1 MTGAEFD
8 AAYKS
13 AVMMDGLLRE
23 VLPVFR
29 PLIFCRRR
37 YLVLKGG
44 GGSGKSYF
52 AARKLLYRAIS
63 EPGHRFL
70 VVRKV
75 GKDIRD
81 SCFALLLSEAAEYYP
96 GVPLKVNN
104 TNMSIVFP
112 GGSEILCRGLDNV
125 ERLKSITHITG
136 IWIEEATE
144 LAERDFAQLDIRLRD
159 RTDYYKQI
167 IITFN
172 PVSATHWL
180 KRRFFDEPDADTK
193 LSETTYRENIYLPPE
208 SAAVLEHFRV
218 TDEYYY
224 SVYCLGEWG
233 VTGTTVFPARAVADR
248 LAALMG
254 PVRCGNFEGIPVGG
268 VRPDDATFSARA
280 GADDRDSGVSVR
292 IYHEYDPTHSYIV
305 GVDTAGTGSD
315 YNVAQVI
322 DAADGTQAAVVRMR
336 DGEEVFAA
344 CCYLIG
350 REYGWAL
357 IAAEV
362 NFSTYLVRKLSE
374 WGYPHQYVREV
385 VDEYTGRLKRAFGYR
400 TDAKTRPLMIANF
413 VDLCSAGI
421 DIISDRATLEEMQTF
436 IRNGD
441 FRPEADAGAHDD
453 CVMAY
458 AIAVMARSQAL
469 SPEAAPSAPRRSKWR
484 RDQIEDYER
493 GSESERAMMRSLWGE
508 PDF

>member
-1 MTGAEFD
+1 MAGVELS
-8 AAYKS
+8 AAYES
-13 AVMMDGLLRE
+13 AVAMQKLLGE
-23 VLPVFR
+23 VLPVFA
-29 PLIFCRRR
+29 PLLFCRRR

-52 AARKLLYRAIS
+52 AARKVLWRCMS
-63 EPGHRFL
+63 EDGHRML

-75 GKDIRD
+75 GKDLRD
-81 SCFALLLSEAAEYYP
+81 SCFALLLSEAEEYYP
-96 GVPLKVNN
+96 GTELRVNR
-104 TNMSIVFP
+104 TNMSISFP
-112 GGSEILCRGLDNV
+112 NGSEILCRGLDNV

-144 LAERDFAQLDIRLRD
+144 LSERDFSQLDIRLRD
-159 RTDYYKQI
+159 RTETYKQI

-172 PVSATHWL
+172 PISATHWL
-180 KRRFFDEPDADTK
+180 KRRFFDEPEADVK

-208 SAAVLEHFRV
+208 SAAVLEHFRL

-233 VTGTTVFPARAVADR
+233 VTGTTVFSARAIAER
-248 LAALMG
+248 LADLPK
-254 PVRCGNFEGIPVGG
+254 PVRCGNFEGIPLGG
-268 VRPDDATFSARA
+268 ALPDTAAFIGREDCGGRDA
-280 GADDRDSGVSVR
+280 GVSIR
-292 IYHEYDPTHSYIV
+292 IYREYDSQRSYIV

-336 DGEEVFAA
+336 DGEEIFAA

-362 NFSTYLVRKLSE
+362 NFSTYLVRKLAE
-374 WGYPHQYVREV
+374 WGYPHQYVREI
-385 VDEYTGRLKRAFGYR
+385 VDEYTGRLKKAFGYR
-400 TDAKTRPLMIANF
+400 TDAKTRPLMIANL
-413 VDLCSAGI
+413 VDLCSAGLE
-421 DIISDRATLEEMQTF
+421 IISDRATLEEMQTF
-436 IRNGD
+436 IRSED
-441 FRPEADAGAHDD
+441 FRPEADVGAHDD

-458 AIAVMARSQAL
+458 AIAVMARSQAIW
-469 SPEAAPSAPRRSKWR
+469 PAASEKVRRVKWR

-493 GSESERAMMRSLWGE
+493 GTEAERAMMRRLWGE
-508 PDF
+508 PEF

>member
-1 MTGAEFD
+1 MTGAELE
-8 AAYKS
+8 AAYRS
-13 AVMMDGLLRE
+13 AAFMDKLLGE
-23 VLPVFR
+23 VLPVFA
-29 PLIFCRRR
+29 PLLFCRRR

-52 AARKLLYRAIS
+52 AARKLLYRCTS
-63 EPGHRFL
+63 EPGHRIL

-81 SCFALLLSEAAEYYP
+81 SCFALLLSEAEKYYP
-96 GVPLKVNN
+96 GVSLRVNN

-112 GGSEILCRGLDNV
+112 NGSEILCRGLDNV

-144 LAERDFAQLDIRLRD
+144 LSERDFSQLDIRLRD
-159 RTDYYKQI
+159 MTDFYKQI

-180 KRRFFDEPDADTK
+180 KKRFFDAPDADVK
-193 LSETTYRENIYLPPE
+193 ISETTYRDNIYLPPD
-208 SAAVLEHFRV
+208 SAAVLEHFRL

-233 VTGTTVFPARAVADR
+233 VTGTTVFSARAIADR
-248 LAALMG
+248 LAVLPGA
-254 PVRCGNFEGIPVGG
+254 VRCGNYEGIPLGG
-268 VRPDDATFSARA
+268 AKPSEARFIA
-280 GADDRDSGVSVR
+280 REDSGGRDSGVSVR
-292 IYHEYDPTHSYIV
+292 IYREYDPTHSYIV

-322 DAADGTQAAVVRMR
+322 DAADGTEAAVIRMR
-336 DGEEVFAA
+336 DGEEMFAA

-350 REYGWAL
+350 RDYGWAL

-362 NFSTYLVRKLSE
+362 NFSTYLVRKLAE
-374 WGYPHQYVREV
+374 WGYVHQYVREV
-385 VDEYTGRLKRAFGYR
+385 TDEYTGRLKKAFGFR
-400 TDAKTRPLMIANF
+400 TDAKTRPLMIANL
-413 VDLCSAGI
+413 VDLCSAGLE
-421 DIISDRATLEEMQTF
+421 IISDRATLEEMQTF
-436 IRNGD
+436 IRNDD

-453 CVMAY
+453 CIMAY
-458 AIAVMARSQAL
+458 AIAVMARSQAVI
-469 SPEAAPSAPRRSKWR
+469 PEAAPSARKVKWR

-493 GSESERAMMRSLWGE
+493 GSEAQRAMMRSLWGE
-508 PDF
+508 PEF